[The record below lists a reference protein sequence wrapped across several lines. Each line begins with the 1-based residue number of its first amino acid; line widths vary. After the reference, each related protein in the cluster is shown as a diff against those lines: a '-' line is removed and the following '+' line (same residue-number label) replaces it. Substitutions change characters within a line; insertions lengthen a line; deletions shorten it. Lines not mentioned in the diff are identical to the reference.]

1 MSKTGMMSAFLM
13 MGDLE
18 SSEKPL
24 KERVAYKQRI
34 VFATMRSSIPDWQ
47 PPSDWETITDE
58 DKMSRLTK
66 IQEML

>member
-1 MSKTGMMSAFLM
+1 MMSAFLM

-18 SSEKPL
+18 FSDNTL
-24 KERVAYKQRI
+24 KDKVAYKERI

-47 PPSDWETITDE
+47 PPSDWDMITDE
-58 DKMSRLTK
+58 DKMSLLTK

>member
-1 MSKTGMMSAFLM
+1 MSKIGMMSAFLI

-24 KERVAYKQRI
+24 KEKVAYKERI
-34 VFATMRSSIPDWQ
+34 VFATMRNSIPDWQ